1 MSKNV
6 YMPQMGH
13 CYSLLLICSLRTWQ
27 IFFSDAIVFLSTDNT
42 KHFSTWKTIV
52 AQSNKILKENLLFFN
67 AIFYIFMHLIQFP
80 MQISYTDKTSFR
92 QLFMFILCQM
102 WNPRKE
108 RKNSATFFM
117 FIELTCQS
125 LVLVVGISVA
135 LIFREI

>member
-52 AQSNKILKENLLFFN
+52 AQSHKILKENLLFFN

-80 MQISYTDKTSFR
+80 MQISYSDKTSFR

-125 LVLVVGISVA
+125 LVLVVGVSVA

>member
-27 IFFSDAIVFLSTDNT
+27 IFFSDAIVFLSTDYL
-42 KHFSTWKTIV
+42 KHFSTWKLLLIYLTKHCK
-52 AQSNKILKENLLFFN
+52 KIYNFFHGW
-67 AIFYIFMHLIQFP
+67 IYIFMHLIQFT
-80 MQISYTDKTSFR
+80 MQISYSDKTSFR

-125 LVLVVGISVA
+125 QVLVVVVSVA
-135 LIFREI
+135 LVFRET